1 MARKRLLTSLF
12 VLIIVV
18 GVYWVALIP
27 TGLAAVSIP

>member
-1 MARKRLLTSLF
+1 MARQRLLVSLF

-27 TGLAAVSIP
+27 TGLAGISVP